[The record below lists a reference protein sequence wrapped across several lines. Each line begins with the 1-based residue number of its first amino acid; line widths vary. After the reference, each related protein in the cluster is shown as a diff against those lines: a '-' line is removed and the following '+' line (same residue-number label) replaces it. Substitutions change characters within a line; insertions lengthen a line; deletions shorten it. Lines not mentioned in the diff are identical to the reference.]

1 VTNFRN
7 VILDLDGTLID
18 SSEGV
23 VDAVNYSLRMMGE
36 PEQPPTKITPFIG
49 FSLEEMYPHF
59 SDAPYTELKKH
70 FQVRAAHT
78 VIASTR
84 KLPGA
89 DEVVRELHD
98 RGYRLAVAS
107 TKIRRHIIGIL
118 EKCGWHDLITAFAGG
133 DEVERVKP
141 SPEILTLTLLRMDAK
156 KDETVLVGDTINDIH
171 AAQAATMKV
180 IAVNSPYGGRD
191 SVLASKPDY
200 FVETIDGVL
209 TILG

>member
-1 VTNFRN
+1 MNSFKN

-36 PEQPPTKITPFIG
+36 PEQPPVKITPFIG

-59 SDAPYTELKKH
+59 SDAPYAELRKH
-70 FQVRAAHT
+70 FQVRAAQT
-78 VIASTR
+78 VIQSTR
-84 KLPGA
+84 MLPGA
-89 DEVVRELHD
+89 NEVVQELHD
-98 RGYRLAVAS
+98 RGYRMAIAS
-107 TKIRRHIIGIL
+107 TKIRRHIVGIL
-118 EKCGWHDLITAFAGG
+118 EKCGWSKLITVFAGG
-133 DEVERVKP
+133 DEVEQVKP
-141 SPEILTLTLLRMDAK
+141 SPEILTLALSRMDAK

-180 IAVNSPYGGRD
+180 IAVNSPYGGRA

-209 TILG
+209 TILR